1 MILNDLCH
9 MLNNILRI
17 PNNIWS
23 VLEDIYYVRI
33 LGKHKHQY
41 KRIKDGRTEIRTRI
55 GNIDIIKYQ
64 RHQCSTCKKIVGLD
78 DWQINDMPTSMLYEK
93 IYEINHGEIK

>member
-1 MILNDLCH
+1 MILDDMMCI
-9 MLNNILRI
+9 LNNILRI

-23 VLEDIYYVRI
+23 VLEDIYYVKI

-41 KRIKDGRTEIRTRI
+41 KRIEDGYSEIRKYT
-55 GNIDIIKYQ
+55 GSIDTIKYQ

-78 DWQINDMPTSMLYEK
+78 DWQINDMPTCMLYEK
-93 IYEINHGEIK
+93 I